1 MAFWLLLYKTP
12 HNLVY
17 MQMCEVDVAAD
28 VSVVGVSYNK
38 SRTVVTVAADDAPPG
53 EGVVD
58 C

>member
-1 MAFWLLLYKTP
+1 
-12 HNLVY
+12 
-17 MQMCEVDVAAD
+17 MCEVDVAAD
-28 VSVVGVSYNK
+28 VSVVGVSYNE